1 MNKNFVLDAKTE
13 VEALIRDAFA
23 AAEAQGKLQGG
34 QPLPAFTVEIPA
46 DSSHGDFATNAAM
59 VSAKTFRSAP
69 VKIAGALVECMDF
82 SKARYIDRAEIAGP
96 GFINFFVSPVWFA
109 DIVAGVLEAGDDYG
123 RSDYGKGEKVMV
135 EFVSANPTGPMHMG
149 NARGGAIGDCLAAA
163 MDACGYDVTRE
174 FYIND
179 AGNQIEKF
187 GLSLE
192 ARYLQIFKGEEAVP
206 FPEDGYHGEDIK
218 ERAQQYADIHGDS
231 LLNCSEQERR
241 QALVDFALPKN
252 IEKLRTDLE
261 KYRITYDVWFPE
273 STLHQSGAVKA
284 VVDELT
290 QRGMTYEKDGAIW
303 YKATQFGGEK
313 DEVLVRANGNP
324 TYFTADIAYHRNKF
338 VDRHFDRVINVWGAD
353 HHGHVA
359 RLKGA
364 MDAIGLDGSKL
375 DVVLMQLVRLMK
387 DGQPFKM
394 SKRTGKAITLTD
406 LLDLVPIDA
415 ARFFFNMR
423 EPNSTLDFDLDLA
436 VEESS
441 QNPVYYVQYAH
452 ARICSILKNL
462 QAQNIQPK
470 DCDSQQ
476 LMLLNSSEEKE
487 LIRKLAQ
494 CPQEIISAAKNYD
507 PARMTHYL
515 MDVATLFHKFYNAC
529 RVQGEDEALMQA
541 RISLCLA
548 TRVVLANLLKL
559 LKINAPQS
567 M

>member
-96 GFINFFVSPVWFA
+96 GFINFFVSPVWFS

-135 EFVSANPTGPMHMG
+135 FVCAYASGALLMG

-375 DVVLMQLVRLMK
+375 DIVLMQLVRLMK
-387 DGQPFKM
+387 DGEPYRM
-394 SKRTGKAITLTD
+394 SKRTGKSITLSD
-406 LLDLVPIDA
+406 LTDLVPIDA

-476 LMLLNSSEEKE
+476 LMLQNSSEEKE
-487 LIRKLAQ
+487 QIRKLAQ